1 MIYNLDKDFEDL
13 PRTEVDDD
21 LLDDFDL
28 DDEEPEELYD
38 DEDIVFDDEE
48 EED

>member
-13 PRTEVDDD
+13 SRTEVDDD
-21 LLDDFDL
+21 LLDELDF

-48 EED
+48 EDE